1 MAAPSYGTRSR
12 AASPAASSLAAG
24 RKSQIREWTEAIG
37 GALILTLVI
46 RTFMFQAFR
55 IPSGSMLDT
64 LQIGD
69 FLFVNKLVYGA
80 RIPFTP
86 TSRLPGLR
94 HPTTGDIVVFQ
105 FPLDRKTD
113 YIKRVIAS
121 EGQTVEIR
129 NKVVFVDGKALVE
142 PYTKHIDPTM
152 YPYTNPDGTHNVR
165 DNDPPFTVPAGN
177 LFCMGD
183 NRENSSDGRFW
194 GFVPYENVKGKALII
209 YWSWDAD
216 HVRPR
221 LNRLFRLVH

>member
-1 MAAPSYGTRSR
+1 MATPSYGTRPR
-12 AASPAASSLAAG
+12 VVSPSSSTVGG
-24 RKSQIREWTEAIG
+24 RRKGQMREWVEAIG
-37 GALILTLVI
+37 GALILTLII

-69 FLFVNKLVYGA
+69 FLFVNKMVYGA
-80 RIPFTP
+80 RVPFTD
-86 TSRLPGLR
+86 TARLPGLR
-94 HPTTGDIVVFQ
+94 HPKTGDIIVFQ
-105 FPLDRKTD
+105 YPLDRKVD
-113 YIKRVIAS
+113 FIKRVIAS

-129 NKVVFVDGKALVE
+129 NKVVLVDGQALVE
-142 PYTKHIDPTM
+142 PYTKHVDPAIF
-152 YPYTNPDGTHNVR
+152 PYTNPDGTHNVR
-165 DNDPPFTVPAGN
+165 DNAPPFTVPAGN

-216 HVRPR
+216 HLRPR
-221 LNRLFRLVH
+221 LNRLLRLVH

>member
-1 MAAPSYGTRSR
+1 MAAPNYGTRAR
-12 AASPAASSLAAG
+12 AANTAALAAG
-24 RKSQIREWTEAIG
+24 RKSQLREWVEAIG
-37 GALILTLVI
+37 GAIVLTLVI

-80 RIPFTP
+80 RIPFTD
-86 TSRLPGLR
+86 TARLPGLR
-94 HPTTGDIVVFQ
+94 HPHTGDIIVFQ
-105 FPLDRKTD
+105 YPIDKKVDF
-113 YIKRVIAS
+113 IKRVIAS

-129 NKVVFVDGKALVE
+129 NKVVYVDGKALDE
-142 PYTKHIDPTM
+142 PYVKHVDPTI
-152 YPYTNPDGTHNVR
+152 YPYKNPDGITYNVR
-165 DNDPPFTVPAGN
+165 DNDPPFRVPPGN

-183 NRENSSDGRFW
+183 NRENSSDGRYW
-194 GFVPYENVKGKALII
+194 GFVPLENVKGKALII

-216 HVRPR
+216 HMRPR